1 MARRQRR
8 HESEVNLES
17 WRARALIAFG
27 FGLYRLWARS
37 LRLRVEDPH
46 DVRNFVREHPV
57 IFAIWHNR
65 LLMLPRVFDPSFP
78 SRQSYGLISAS
89 RDGDLIARFIERS
102 GYGTVRGSSSRKGV
116 IALRQLVDTLAA
128 GDNVLVTPDGPRG
141 PVYQAS
147 QGIIFLAQK
156 SGAPIVPIHMEYSRA
171 WRLKSWDRFVVPR
184 PFAQLRAI
192 FGAPL
197 RIDPISAP
205 EQFEAERVRLQE
217 AMMSLVEQP

>member
-1 MARRQRR
+1 MK
-8 HESEVNLES
+8 LES
-17 WRARALIAFG
+17 WRARVLIVLG
-27 FGLYRLWARS
+27 FWLYRIWART
-37 LRLRVEDPH
+37 LRLQIEDPNGVI
-46 DVRNFVREHPV
+46 DFVRNHPV

-65 LLMLPRVFDPSFP
+65 LLMLPRVFDPCFP
-78 SRQSYGLISAS
+78 TRQSYGLISAS

-102 GYGTVRGSSSRKGV
+102 GYGTIRGSSSRKGV

-128 GDNVLVTPDGPRG
+128 DGNVLVTPDGPRG

-147 QGIIFLAQK
+147 QGVVFLAQK
-156 SGAPIVPIHMEYSRA
+156 SGAPVVPIQMEYSSC

-184 PFAQLRAI
+184 PFAKLRAI

-197 RIDPISAP
+197 TVPPLEGA
-205 EQFEAERVRLQE
+205 EQFEAERLRLQN

>member
-1 MARRQRR
+1 MK
-8 HESEVNLES
+8 LES
-17 WRARALIAFG
+17 WRARVLIVLG
-27 FGLYRLWARS
+27 FWLYRLWART
-37 LRLRVEDPH
+37 LRLQIEDPNG
-46 DVRNFVREHPV
+46 VIAFVRDHPV

-78 SRQSYGLISAS
+78 TRQSYGLISAS

-102 GYGTVRGSSSRKGV
+102 GYGTIRGSSSRKGV

-128 GDNVLVTPDGPRG
+128 DGNVLVTPDGPRG

-147 QGIIFLAQK
+147 QGIVFLAQK
-156 SGAPIVPIHMEYSRA
+156 SGAPVVPIQMEYSSC
-171 WRLKSWDRFVVPR
+171 WRLKSWDRFVVPW
-184 PFAQLRAI
+184 PFAKLRAI

-197 RIDPISAP
+197 TVPPIEGA
-205 EQFEAERVRLQE
+205 EQFEAERLRLQN